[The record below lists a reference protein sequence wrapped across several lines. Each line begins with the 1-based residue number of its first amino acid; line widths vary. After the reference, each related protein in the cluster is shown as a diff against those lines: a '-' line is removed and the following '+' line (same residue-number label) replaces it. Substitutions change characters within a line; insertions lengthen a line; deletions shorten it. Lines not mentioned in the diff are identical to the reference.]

1 VLRPRGK
8 LAAAPRSTTFVV
20 ATGNPTRATR
30 AETKETTMA
39 RSSSATLL
47 TLTLSMATA
56 DLILMPATAR
66 AAIELPKPSPSATV
80 SQRVGLT
87 DIKVE
92 YSSPAVKGRKVWG
105 ELVPMNEL
113 WRTGANAATTIT
125 FSRDVKVAGK
135 DVKAG
140 TYALLTIPA
149 EGQWTVIVNSDAKLP
164 GTRGYDQA
172 KDVARATVSTAAIP
186 KRERLTFVFA
196 DTTDATTELRLEWDE
211 LAVRIPIETAT
222 EAQSLESI
230 KGAGGDL
237 SQAARYFLDANKE
250 PARALQLAESAVEVD
265 PSWINLF
272 VLARAQAANG
282 KFVDATATAKKS
294 QELGLKAEYFFWKE
308 DVEKSIA
315 EWSTKTQ

>member
-1 VLRPRGK
+1 
-8 LAAAPRSTTFVV
+8 
-20 ATGNPTRATR
+20 
-30 AETKETTMA
+30 MA
-39 RSSSATLL
+39 RSATSTLL

-56 DLILMPATAR
+56 DMVLVPAAAR
-66 AAIELPKPSPSATV
+66 AAIELPRPSPAATV

-87 DIKVE
+87 DVKVE

-105 ELVPMNEL
+105 DLVPLNEL

-125 FSRDVKVAGK
+125 LSRDAKVAGK

-149 EGQWTVIVNSDAKLP
+149 EGQWTVILNSDAKLP

-172 KDVARATVSTAAIP
+172 KDVARASVSTAAIP
-186 KRERLTFVFA
+186 KRERMTFLFA
-196 DTTDATTELRLEWDE
+196 DTTDNATELRLEWGE
-211 LAVRIPIETAT
+211 LAVRIPIEVAT
-222 EAQSLESI
+222 EQQSLESI

-237 SQAARYFLDANKE
+237 SQASRYFLDANKE
-250 PARALQLAESAVEVD
+250 PARALQLAESAVEID
-265 PSWINLF
+265 PSWINLY

-282 KFVDATATAKKS
+282 KFAEAVATAKKS

-315 EWSTKTQ
+315 EWSAKK